1 MTQTQ
6 ANSFLPML
14 RELVR
19 CYQAFELYSSSHI
32 RGMGFTSAQFDI
44 IATLGDTPGMTFKE
58 LGEQTLIT
66 KGTLTGVVDRLE
78 DKGLVK
84 RVALPQ
90 DGRCSVVMLTR
101 AGEREFKRVFLPHL
115 DHMGKAFGKVR
126 AADLDA
132 LGVKLRK
139 LRSVFENSAGSAA
152 KSEEA

>member
-6 ANSFLPML
+6 TNSFLPML

-19 CYQAFELYSSSHI
+19 CYQAFEQYSSSHV
-32 RGMGFTSAQFDI
+32 RGMGLTPSQFDI

-84 RVALPQ
+84 RVGLPQ

-101 AGEREFKRVFLPHL
+101 AGEREFKRVFLPHV

-132 LGVKLRK
+132 LRVKLRE
-139 LRSVFENSAGSAA
+139 LRGVLETSARSAA
-152 KSEEA
+152 ESEEA

>member
-1 MTQTQ
+1 MPQT
-6 ANSFLPML
+6 NSLLSML

-19 CYQAFELYSSSHI
+19 CYQAFEQYSASHV
-32 RGMGFTSAQFDI
+32 RAMGLTPAQFDI

-58 LGEQTLIT
+58 LGEKALIT

-101 AGEREFKRVFLPHL
+101 AGEREFKRIFLAHV

-126 AADLDA
+126 VADLDA
-132 LGVKLRK
+132 LRVKLRE
-139 LRSVFENSAGSAA
+139 LRGVLETSVRSAA
-152 KSEEA
+152 QSEEA